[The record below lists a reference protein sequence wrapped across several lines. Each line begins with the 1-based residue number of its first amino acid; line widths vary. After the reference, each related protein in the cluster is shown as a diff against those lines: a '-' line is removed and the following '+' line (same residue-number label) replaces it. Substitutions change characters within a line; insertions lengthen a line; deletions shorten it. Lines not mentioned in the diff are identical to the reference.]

1 MLFQDAPPDTSR
13 YMIAGYAVFF
23 AVSIIYMISLA
34 VRRRNLEQDLETL
47 ESMQAE
53 RKPATASRKTK
64 PARKKSKSLR

>member
-23 AVSIIYMISLA
+23 AISIIYMVSLA
-34 VRRRNLEQDLETL
+34 VRRRNLEQDLQTL

-53 RKPATASRKTK
+53 RKPSTAARKPK
-64 PARKKSKSLR
+64 AAAKKSKSRR

>member
-13 YMIAGYAVFF
+13 YLIAGYAVFF

-34 VRRRNLEQDLETL
+34 VRRRNLEQDLQTL

-53 RKPATASRKTK
+53 RKPATGARKRK
-64 PARKKSKSLR
+64 SAPKKSKSRR